1 MKRRFAIACLS
12 LILLVGLSVI
22 SYGGAEQDQAK
33 AVIGNSLF
41 EFKPVLEGSEV
52 VHDFIIQNAGKATL
66 EIEKVETG

>member
-1 MKRRFAIACLS
+1 MKQRLKIICLS
-12 LILLVGLSVI
+12 FILLAGMSFV